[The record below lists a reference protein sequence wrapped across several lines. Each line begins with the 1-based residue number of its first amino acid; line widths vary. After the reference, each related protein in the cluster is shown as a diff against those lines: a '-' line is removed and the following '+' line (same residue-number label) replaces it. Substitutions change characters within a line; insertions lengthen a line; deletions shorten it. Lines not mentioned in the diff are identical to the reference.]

1 MVGFIPK
8 ALSTIGVAILCFG
21 VFSTYD
27 FVGLSGL
34 KGPSSVA
41 LWTILGSGF
50 ALAASGMIAA
60 AVQLSRDRRR
70 ALARSLLGFGSVLFV
85 MAMLIAHVGPVL
97 LVLAVPAIV
106 VGLIV
111 AIMAL
116 PFPRLFKSR
125 S

>member
-1 MVGFIPK
+1 VVGYIPR
-8 ALSTIGVAILCFG
+8 ALSAIGIAVLCFG
-21 VFSTYD
+21 VSSAYD

-34 KGPSSVA
+34 KGPSTVA
-41 LWTILGSGF
+41 LWTIFGIGF
-50 ALAASGMIAA
+50 TLAAGGLITA
-60 AVQLSRDRRR
+60 AVQLSKDRRK
-70 ALARSLLGFGSVLFV
+70 ALARSLLGVGSLLFV
-85 MAMLIAHVGPVL
+85 TAMLIAHVGLVL

>member
-1 MVGFIPK
+1 MVGYIPK
-8 ALSTIGVAILCFG
+8 ALSTIGIAVLCVG
-21 VFSTYD
+21 VSSAYD
-27 FVGLSGL
+27 FVGLSGS

-50 ALAASGMIAA
+50 ALAASGLIAT
-60 AVQLSRDRRR
+60 AVQLSRDRRGV
-70 ALARSLLGFGSVLFV
+70 LARSLLGVGIVLFV
-85 MAMLIAHVGPVL
+85 AGMLIAHVGPVL

-111 AIMAL
+111 TIMAM
-116 PFPRLFKSR
+116 PFPRLFKSG

>member
-1 MVGFIPK
+1 MVGYIPK
-8 ALSTIGVAILCFG
+8 ALSTIGVAVLCFG
-21 VFSTYD
+21 VSSAYD
-27 FVGLSGL
+27 FVGLSGSN
-34 KGPSSVA
+34 GPSTVA

-50 ALAASGMIAA
+50 ALAASGLIAA
-60 AVQLSRDRRR
+60 AVQLSRDRRK
-70 ALARSLLGFGSVLFV
+70 ALARSLLGVGGALFV
-85 MAMLIAHVGPVL
+85 TAMLIAHVGLVL

>member
-1 MVGFIPK
+1 MVGYIPR
-8 ALSTIGVAILCFG
+8 ALSTIGIAVLCFG
-21 VFSTYD
+21 VSSAYD
-27 FVGLSGL
+27 FVGLSEL
-34 KGPSSVA
+34 KGPSTVA
-41 LWTILGSGF
+41 LWTILGIGF
-50 ALAASGMIAA
+50 TLAASGLITA
-60 AVQLSRDRRR
+60 AVQLSKDRRK
-70 ALARSLLGFGSVLFV
+70 ALARSLLGVGSLLFV
-85 MAMLIAHVGPVL
+85 TAMLIAHVGLVL